1 MCQIVEAGE
10 SFGTVVAS
18 VADSG
23 IVSLNIQEINGAS
36 NMSISAENHPS
47 GGVAFITGGGGGI
60 GVATAERLAANGV
73 HVAVVD
79 HDTALAETVAERI
92 VLAGGTALPLTLD
105 VTDSAQVAASVA
117 AAEAAL
123 GPVDYLVNAAGIFQW
138 ANAEDI
144 SDNDFE
150 TMFRVHVLGMHSVTR
165 TLLPGMLSRA
175 AGAIVNITSIHAV
188 RGQSLT
194 AHYSAA
200 KGAILAY
207 TKSLAREKS
216 PQGIR
221 VNAVAPGP
229 IDTPLWRGDLDEFE
243 LADKMAERSTVIPMD
258 RLGTADEVAAG
269 IVFLL
274 SPGASYLTGHI
285 MTIDGGEVMN

>member
-1 MCQIVEAGE
+1 MTESAG
-10 SFGTVVAS
+10 
-18 VADSG
+18 
-23 IVSLNIQEINGAS
+23 
-36 NMSISAENHPS
+36 NHPTS
-47 GGVAFITGGGGGI
+47 GVAFITGAGGGI
-60 GVATAERLAANGV
+60 GGATAERLAENGV
-73 HVAVVD
+73 HVAVAD
-79 HDTALAETVAERI
+79 LDAGLAEAVADRI
-92 VLAGGTALPLTLD
+92 VSAGGTAQALTLD
-105 VTDSAQVAASVA
+105 VTDSGQVAASVT

-123 GPVDYLVNAAGIFQW
+123 GPIDYLVNTAGIFQW

-144 SDNDFE
+144 SDADFE
-150 TMFRVHVLGMHSVTR
+150 SMFRVHVFGMHAVTR
-165 TLLPGMLSRA
+165 AVLTGMQARK
-175 AGAIVNITSIHAV
+175 AGAIVNVTSIHAI

-216 PQGIR
+216 PLGIR

-229 IDTPLWRGDLDEFE
+229 IDTPLWRGELPEDEIAE
-243 LADKMAERSTVIPMD
+243 KMTQRSTVIPMN

>member
-1 MCQIVEAGE
+1 MTE
-10 SFGTVVAS
+10 SPG
-18 VADSG
+18 
-23 IVSLNIQEINGAS
+23 
-36 NMSISAENHPS
+36 NHPTS
-47 GGVAFITGGGGGI
+47 GVAFITGAGGGI
-60 GVATAERLAANGV
+60 GGATAERLAENGV
-73 HVAVVD
+73 HVAVAD
-79 HDTALAETVAERI
+79 LDAGLAEAVADRI
-92 VLAGGTALPLTLD
+92 VSAGGTAQALTLD
-105 VTDSAQVAASVA
+105 VTDSGQVAASVT

-123 GPVDYLVNAAGIFQW
+123 GPIDYLVNTAGIFQW
-138 ANAEDI
+138 TNAEDI
-144 SDNDFE
+144 SDADFE
-150 TMFRVHVLGMHSVTR
+150 SMFRVHVFGMHAVTR
-165 TLLPGMLSRA
+165 AVLTGMQARK
-175 AGAIVNITSIHAV
+175 AGAIVNVTSIHAI

-216 PQGIR
+216 PLGIR

-229 IDTPLWRGDLDEFE
+229 IDTPLWRGELPEDEIAE
-243 LADKMAERSTVIPMD
+243 KMTQRSTVIPMN

>member
-1 MCQIVEAGE
+1 MTESAG
-10 SFGTVVAS
+10 
-18 VADSG
+18 
-23 IVSLNIQEINGAS
+23 
-36 NMSISAENHPS
+36 NHPTS
-47 GGVAFITGGGGGI
+47 GVAFITGAGGGI
-60 GVATAERLAANGV
+60 GGATAERLAENGV
-73 HVAVVD
+73 HVAVAD
-79 HDTALAETVAERI
+79 LDAGLAEAVADRI
-92 VLAGGTALPLTLD
+92 VSAGGTAQALTLD
-105 VTDSAQVAASVA
+105 VTDSGQVAASVT

-123 GPVDYLVNAAGIFQW
+123 GPIDYLVNTAGIFQW

-144 SDNDFE
+144 SDADFE
-150 TMFRVHVLGMHSVTR
+150 SMFRVHVFGMHAVTR
-165 TLLPGMLSRA
+165 AVLTGMQARK
-175 AGAIVNITSIHAV
+175 AGAIVNVTSIHAI

-216 PQGIR
+216 PLGIR

-229 IDTPLWRGDLDEFE
+229 IDTPLWRGE
-243 LADKMAERSTVIPMD
+243 LAEDEIAEKMAQRSTVIPMD

>member
-1 MCQIVEAGE
+1 MTE
-10 SFGTVVAS
+10 SPG
-18 VADSG
+18 
-23 IVSLNIQEINGAS
+23 
-36 NMSISAENHPS
+36 NHPTS
-47 GGVAFITGGGGGI
+47 GVAFITGAGGGI
-60 GVATAERLAANGV
+60 GGATAERLAENGV
-73 HVAVVD
+73 HVAVAD
-79 HDTALAETVAERI
+79 LDAGLAEAVADRI
-92 VLAGGTALPLTLD
+92 VSAGGTAQALTLD
-105 VTDSAQVAASVA
+105 VTDSGQVAASVT

-123 GPVDYLVNAAGIFQW
+123 GPIDYLVNTAGIFQW

-144 SDNDFE
+144 SDADFE
-150 TMFRVHVLGMHSVTR
+150 SMFRVHVFGMHAVTR
-165 TLLPGMLSRA
+165 AVLSGMQARK
-175 AGAIVNITSIHAV
+175 AGAIVNVTSIHAI

-216 PQGIR
+216 PLGIR

-229 IDTPLWRGDLDEFE
+229 IDTPLWRGELPEDEIAE
-243 LADKMAERSTVIPMD
+243 KMTQRSTVIPMN

>member
-1 MCQIVEAGE
+1 MTE
-10 SFGTVVAS
+10 SPG
-18 VADSG
+18 
-23 IVSLNIQEINGAS
+23 
-36 NMSISAENHPS
+36 NHPTS
-47 GGVAFITGGGGGI
+47 GVAFITGAGGGI
-60 GVATAERLAANGV
+60 GGATAERLAENGV
-73 HVAVVD
+73 HVAVAD
-79 HDTALAETVAERI
+79 LDAGLAEAVADRI
-92 VLAGGTALPLTLD
+92 VSAGGTAQALTLD
-105 VTDSAQVAASVA
+105 VTDSGQVAASVT

-123 GPVDYLVNAAGIFQW
+123 GPIDYLVNTAGIFQW

-144 SDNDFE
+144 SDADFE
-150 TMFRVHVLGMHSVTR
+150 SMFRVHVFGMHAVTR
-165 TLLPGMLSRA
+165 AVLTGMQARK
-175 AGAIVNITSIHAV
+175 AGAIVNVTSIHAI

-216 PQGIR
+216 PLGIR

-229 IDTPLWRGDLDEFE
+229 IDTPLWRGE
-243 LADKMAERSTVIPMD
+243 LAEDEIAEKMAQRSTVIPMD

>member
-1 MCQIVEAGE
+1 MTESAG
-10 SFGTVVAS
+10 
-18 VADSG
+18 
-23 IVSLNIQEINGAS
+23 
-36 NMSISAENHPS
+36 NHPTS
-47 GGVAFITGGGGGI
+47 GVAFITGAGGGI
-60 GVATAERLAANGV
+60 GGATAERLAENGV
-73 HVAVVD
+73 HVAVAD
-79 HDTALAETVAERI
+79 LDAGLAEAVADRI
-92 VLAGGTALPLTLD
+92 VSAGGTAQALTLD
-105 VTDSAQVAASVA
+105 VTDSGQVAASVT

-123 GPVDYLVNAAGIFQW
+123 GPIDYLVNTAGIFQW

-144 SDNDFE
+144 SDADFE
-150 TMFRVHVLGMHSVTR
+150 SMFRVHVFGMHAVTR
-165 TLLPGMLSRA
+165 AVLSGMQARK
-175 AGAIVNITSIHAV
+175 AGAIVNVTSIHAI

-216 PQGIR
+216 PLGIR

-229 IDTPLWRGDLDEFE
+229 IDTPLWRGE
-243 LADKMAERSTVIPMD
+243 LAEDEIAEKMAQRSTVIPMD

>member
-1 MCQIVEAGE
+1 MTE
-10 SFGTVVAS
+10 SPG
-18 VADSG
+18 
-23 IVSLNIQEINGAS
+23 
-36 NMSISAENHPS
+36 NHPTS
-47 GGVAFITGGGGGI
+47 GVAFITGAGGGI
-60 GVATAERLAANGV
+60 GGATAERLAENGV
-73 HVAVVD
+73 HVAVAD
-79 HDTALAETVAERI
+79 LDAGLAEAVADRI
-92 VLAGGTALPLTLD
+92 VSAGGTAQALTLD
-105 VTDSAQVAASVA
+105 VTDSGQVAASVT

-123 GPVDYLVNAAGIFQW
+123 GPIDYLVNTAGIFQW

-144 SDNDFE
+144 SDADFE
-150 TMFRVHVLGMHSVTR
+150 SMFRVHVFGMHAVTR
-165 TLLPGMLSRA
+165 AVLTGMQARK
-175 AGAIVNITSIHAV
+175 AGAIVNVTSIHAI

-216 PQGIR
+216 PLGIR

-229 IDTPLWRGDLDEFE
+229 IDTPLWRGELPEDEIAE
-243 LADKMAERSTVIPMD
+243 KMTQRSTVIPMN

>member
-1 MCQIVEAGE
+1 
-10 SFGTVVAS
+10 
-18 VADSG
+18 
-23 IVSLNIQEINGAS
+23 
-36 NMSISAENHPS
+36 
-47 GGVAFITGGGGGI
+47 
-60 GVATAERLAANGV
+60 
-73 HVAVVD
+73 
-79 HDTALAETVAERI
+79 
-92 VLAGGTALPLTLD
+92 
-105 VTDSAQVAASVA
+105 
-117 AAEAAL
+117 
-123 GPVDYLVNAAGIFQW
+123 
-138 ANAEDI
+138 
-144 SDNDFE
+144 
-150 TMFRVHVLGMHSVTR
+150 MFRVHVFGMHSVTR
-165 TLLPGMLSRA
+165 SVLTGMLDRG
-175 AGAIVNITSIHAV
+175 AGNIVNVTSIHAV

-216 PQGIR
+216 PLGIR

-229 IDTPLWRGDLDEFE
+229 IDTPLWRGDLAEDEI
-243 LADKMAERSTVIPMD
+243 AEKIAQRSKIIPMD

>member
-1 MCQIVEAGE
+1 MTESAG
-10 SFGTVVAS
+10 
-18 VADSG
+18 
-23 IVSLNIQEINGAS
+23 
-36 NMSISAENHPS
+36 NHPTS
-47 GGVAFITGGGGGI
+47 GVAFITGAGGGI
-60 GVATAERLAANGV
+60 GGATAERLAENGV
-73 HVAVVD
+73 HVAVAD
-79 HDTALAETVAERI
+79 LDAGLAEAVADRI
-92 VLAGGTALPLTLD
+92 VSAGGTAQALTLD
-105 VTDSAQVAASVA
+105 VTDSGQVAASVT

-123 GPVDYLVNAAGIFQW
+123 GPIDYLVNTAGIFQW
-138 ANAEDI
+138 TNAEDI
-144 SDNDFE
+144 SDADFE
-150 TMFRVHVLGMHSVTR
+150 SMFRVHVFGMHAVTR
-165 TLLPGMLSRA
+165 AVLSGMQARKT
-175 AGAIVNITSIHAV
+175 GAIVNVTSIHAI

-216 PQGIR
+216 PLGIR

-229 IDTPLWRGDLDEFE
+229 IDTPLWRGE
-243 LADKMAERSTVIPMD
+243 LAEDEIAEKMAQRSTVIPMD
-258 RLGTADEVAAG
+258 RLGTADEVAAS

>member
-1 MCQIVEAGE
+1 MTE
-10 SFGTVVAS
+10 SPG
-18 VADSG
+18 
-23 IVSLNIQEINGAS
+23 
-36 NMSISAENHPS
+36 NHPTR
-47 GGVAFITGGGGGI
+47 GVAFITGAGGGI
-60 GVATAERLAANGV
+60 GGATAERLAENGV
-73 HVAVVD
+73 HVAVAD
-79 HDTALAETVAERI
+79 LDAGLAEAVADRI
-92 VLAGGTALPLTLD
+92 VSAGGTAQALTLD
-105 VTDSAQVAASVA
+105 VTDSGQVAASVT

-123 GPVDYLVNAAGIFQW
+123 GPIDYLVNTAGIFQW

-144 SDNDFE
+144 SDADFE
-150 TMFRVHVLGMHSVTR
+150 SMFRVHVFGMHAVTR
-165 TLLPGMLSRA
+165 AVLTGMQARK
-175 AGAIVNITSIHAV
+175 AGAIVNVTSIHAI

-216 PQGIR
+216 PLGIR

-229 IDTPLWRGDLDEFE
+229 IDTPLWRGE
-243 LADKMAERSTVIPMD
+243 LAEDEIAEKMAQRSTVIPMD
-258 RLGTADEVAAG
+258 RLGTADEVAAS

>member
-1 MCQIVEAGE
+1 MTE
-10 SFGTVVAS
+10 SPG
-18 VADSG
+18 
-23 IVSLNIQEINGAS
+23 
-36 NMSISAENHPS
+36 NHPTR
-47 GGVAFITGGGGGI
+47 GVAFITGAGGGI
-60 GVATAERLAANGV
+60 GGATAERLAENGV
-73 HVAVVD
+73 HVAVAD
-79 HDTALAETVAERI
+79 LDAGLAEAVADRI
-92 VLAGGTALPLTLD
+92 VSAGGTAQALTLD
-105 VTDSAQVAASVA
+105 VTDSGQVAASVT

-123 GPVDYLVNAAGIFQW
+123 GPIDYLVNTAGIFQW
-138 ANAEDI
+138 TNAEDI
-144 SDNDFE
+144 SDADFE
-150 TMFRVHVLGMHSVTR
+150 SMFRVHVFGMHAVTR
-165 TLLPGMLSRA
+165 AVLTGMQARK
-175 AGAIVNITSIHAV
+175 AGAIVNVTSIHAI

-216 PQGIR
+216 PLGIR

-229 IDTPLWRGDLDEFE
+229 IDTPLWRGE
-243 LADKMAERSTVIPMD
+243 LAEDEIAEKMAQRSTVIPMD
-258 RLGTADEVAAG
+258 RLGTADEVAAS

>member
-1 MCQIVEAGE
+1 MTE
-10 SFGTVVAS
+10 SPG
-18 VADSG
+18 
-23 IVSLNIQEINGAS
+23 
-36 NMSISAENHPS
+36 NHPTS
-47 GGVAFITGGGGGI
+47 GVAFITGAGGGI
-60 GVATAERLAANGV
+60 GGATAERIAENGV
-73 HVAVVD
+73 HVAVAD
-79 HDTALAETVAERI
+79 LDAGLAEAVADRI
-92 VLAGGTALPLTLD
+92 VSAGGTAQALTLD
-105 VTDSAQVAASVA
+105 VTDSGQVAASVT

-123 GPVDYLVNAAGIFQW
+123 GPIDYLVNTAGIFQW

-144 SDNDFE
+144 SDADFE
-150 TMFRVHVLGMHSVTR
+150 SMFRVHVFGMHAVTR
-165 TLLPGMLSRA
+165 AVLTGMQARK
-175 AGAIVNITSIHAV
+175 AGAIVNVTSIHAI

-216 PQGIR
+216 PLGIR

-229 IDTPLWRGDLDEFE
+229 IDTPLWRGELPEDEIAE
-243 LADKMAERSTVIPMD
+243 KMTQRSTVIPMN

>member
-1 MCQIVEAGE
+1 MTESAG
-10 SFGTVVAS
+10 
-18 VADSG
+18 
-23 IVSLNIQEINGAS
+23 
-36 NMSISAENHPS
+36 NHPTS
-47 GGVAFITGGGGGI
+47 GVAFITGAGGGI
-60 GVATAERLAANGV
+60 GGATAERLAENGV
-73 HVAVVD
+73 HVAVAD
-79 HDTALAETVAERI
+79 LDAGLAEAVADRI
-92 VLAGGTALPLTLD
+92 VSAGGTAQALTLD
-105 VTDSAQVAASVA
+105 VTDSGQVAASVT

-123 GPVDYLVNAAGIFQW
+123 GPIDYLVNTAGIFQW
-138 ANAEDI
+138 TNAEDI
-144 SDNDFE
+144 SDADFE
-150 TMFRVHVLGMHSVTR
+150 SMFRVHVFGMHAVTR
-165 TLLPGMLSRA
+165 AVLSGMQARKT
-175 AGAIVNITSIHAV
+175 GAIVNVTSIHAI

-216 PQGIR
+216 PLGIR

-229 IDTPLWRGDLDEFE
+229 IDTPLWRGELPEDEIAE
-243 LADKMAERSTVIPMD
+243 KMTQRSTVIPMN